1 MAHKHL
7 PVSLA
12 NPSQSPI
19 WSSLS
24 LPLPC
29 FWFPHC
35 ERSTG
40 QMHHQTKVSHIPT
53 QTNTEI
59 DPQVVYSSNPHQ
71 PLHTWLNPKTTMES
85 ISFVF
90 FPRVSFHLFE
100 PQYSILLYYISIRQ
114 MWLHVCIY
122 LQLKPWIPQIITDY
136 SCFTVNPSLCQNQ
149 TFASA
154 LVSIVSLET
163 RPN

>member
-7 PVSLA
+7 PVSPA

-24 LPLPC
+24 LALPC

-53 QTNTEI
+53 QTNTTT
-59 DPQVVYSSNPHQ
+59 DPRVVHSSNPHQ
-71 PLHTWLNPKTTMES
+71 PLHPWLNPKTTMRS

-90 FPRVSFHLFE
+90 LPRVSSHLLE
-100 PQYSILLYYISIRQ
+100 PRCVLLCWISIRQ
-114 MWLHVCIY
+114 KWVHVPIY
-122 LQLKPWIPQIITDY
+122 VQLQRWIPLIIFAWLQLFYSPPSSSPGLLLRPHQKP
-136 SCFTVNPSLCQNQ
+136 
-149 TFASA
+149 A
-154 LVSIVSLET
+154 LISD
-163 RPN
+163 

>member
-7 PVSLA
+7 PVSPA

-24 LPLPC
+24 LALSR

-35 ERSTG
+35 KRSTG

-53 QTNTEI
+53 QTNTET

-71 PLHTWLNPKTTMES
+71 SQHPWLNPKTTMES
-85 ISFVF
+85 ISFIF
-90 FPRVSFHLFE
+90 FSWVSFHLLD
-100 PQYSILLYYISIRQ
+100 PQYILLCKISIWQ
-114 MWLHVCIY
+114 TWVHVCIY
-122 LQLKPWIPQIITDY
+122 VQPQPWNPLIIFAWLQLIFSTPSSLAERNLHSG
-136 SCFTVNPSLCQNQ
+136 SCLQGLIRAP
-149 TFASA
+149 
-154 LVSIVSLET
+154 
-163 RPN
+163 P